1 MVDSQINR
9 RTYLQSI
16 SGTALGFV
24 AFGSVESAAETND
37 GKRSE
42 RVSNWVRGYG
52 PIESDWRWSLHPD
65 EIIMSDTRF
74 ETGVYISGSGG
85 PTAVIVAGQHG
96 DEVTAQ
102 YAALLLTRV
111 VPQTGTLVIIPL
123 ANAPA
128 IRQNVRATEYG
139 NLNRDWPS
147 GREPTSE
154 LARAIWSVI
163 TSHDPD
169 IAFDLHSSK
178 GLYAEYDGFC
188 QGVGQAI
195 FPTRQGEPTADQII
209 DVLNQ
214 NYIESMGYSSKYEF
228 LKGNLQVG
236 ISPLLSQKFGADL
249 NIPSWL
255 IETTECRTTLSDQ
268 ITWHLIAV
276 LGSLRRHGF
285 EIHQL
290 SDDGSDSP
298 P

>member
-1 MVDSQINR
+1 MDSQISR
-9 RTYLQSI
+9 RAYLQTI
-16 SGTALGFV
+16 SGASLGLV
-24 AFGSVESAAETND
+24 AFGSGESAAETND
-37 GKRSE
+37 ETGRE
-42 RVSNWVRGYG
+42 GVSGLARGDG
-52 PIESDWRWSLHPD
+52 PTDSDWRWSLPPD
-65 EIIMSDTRF
+65 EKIMPGTRF

-85 PTAVIVAGQHG
+85 PTAIIVAGQHG

-111 VPQTGTLVIIPL
+111 VPQVGTLVIIPL

-154 LARAIWSVI
+154 LARAIWDVI

-169 IAFDLHSSK
+169 MAFDLHSSK
-178 GLYAEYDGFC
+178 GLYAEYEGFC

-209 DVLNQ
+209 GVLNQ
-214 NYIESMGYSSKYEF
+214 NHIESMGYSSKFEF

-236 ISPLLSQKFGADL
+236 INPLLSQKYGADL
-249 NIPSWL
+249 NVPAWL
-255 IETTECRTTLSDQ
+255 IETTECKTTLSDQ
-268 ITWHLIAV
+268 ITWHHLAV
-276 LGSLRRHGF
+276 MGCLRRHGF
-285 EIHQL
+285 EIRGV
-290 SDDGSDSP
+290 SDTG
-298 P
+298 